1 MKRKFR
7 YGMVGGGPGSFIG
20 DAHRRALWIDN
31 AAELVAGCF
40 SRSSDK
46 CKVTGTELRLDED
59 RMYASYSEMA
69 EAEVKREDKIDFVVV
84 VTPNSSHF
92 EICKTFLEAG
102 FHVACDKP
110 VTTTLADALEL
121 QRLAKERDLLFLVT
135 YVYSGYVTV
144 RQARE
149 MIDRGEIG
157 EIRVIQGEYAQGWL
171 ADEDVSGN
179 KQAEWR
185 ICKDLSGATNALGDI
200 GTHIE
205 NLVYRMTGLE
215 ITEVLA
221 NMEMKVPG
229 REIDDNST
237 VLVKYNNGASG
248 SYWASQVARG
258 HDNGL
263 KVRIYGEKGSIVF
276 VQEES
281 EKLWFTLEDGYWRE
295 IHRGQGM
302 IYPYP
307 ASFERLPSGHPEGW
321 FEAMANLYRGFTNCV
336 HAKEQGTFNKDMV
349 DYPDLVDGIHG
360 MAFIEACLES
370 NEKGNVWTKVATAD

>member
-1 MKRKFR
+1 MRRKLR
-7 YGMVGGGPGSFIG
+7 YGMVGGGPDSFIG
-20 DAHRRALWIDN
+20 DAHRRALWLDN
-31 AAELVAGCF
+31 TAELVAGCF
-40 SRSSDK
+40 SRSIDK
-46 CKVTGTELRLDED
+46 CKVTGTELCLDVD
-59 RMYASYSEMA
+59 RMYESYSAMA
-69 EAEVKREDKIDFVVV
+69 EAEAKRDDKIDFVVI

-92 EICKTFLEAG
+92 EISKAFLEAG

-110 VTTTLADALEL
+110 VTTSLEDAIEL
-121 QRLAKERDLLFLVT
+121 QRIAKEKNLLFLVT
-135 YVYSGYVTV
+135 YIYSGYVTV
-144 RQARE
+144 KQARE
-149 MIDRGEIG
+149 MVDRGEIG
-157 EIRVIQGEYAQGWL
+157 EIRVVQGEYAQGWL

-185 ICKDLSGATNALGDI
+185 VSRDLSGDTNALGDI

-221 NMEMKVPG
+221 NMEKIVPG

-237 VLVKYNNGASG
+237 VMVKFNNGASG

-263 KVRIYGEKGSIVF
+263 KIRIYGEKGSIAF

-281 EKLWFTLEDGYWRE
+281 EKLFFTLDDGYWRE
-295 IHRGQGM
+295 IHRGHDV
-302 IYPYP
+302 IYPEP

-321 FEAMANLYRGFTNCV
+321 FEAMANLYRGFTRCI
-336 HAKEQGTFNKDMV
+336 HAKNEGTFSEDMV

-360 MAFIEACLES
+360 MAFIEACLKS
-370 NEKGNVWTKVATAD
+370 NAKGNVWTKVTTID